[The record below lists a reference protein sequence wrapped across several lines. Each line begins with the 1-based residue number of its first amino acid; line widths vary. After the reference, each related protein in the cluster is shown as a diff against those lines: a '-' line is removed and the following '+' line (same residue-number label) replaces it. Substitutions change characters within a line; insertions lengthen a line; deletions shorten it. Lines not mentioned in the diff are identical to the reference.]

1 MRPLDLIQPY
11 RLEMGT
17 KLPNPAGKDLY
28 AYWKPTLT
36 TALDAAIA
44 ESGSK
49 VLVNLASNE
58 YFKAVKSASLSAE
71 VITPQFRDLKNGQY
85 KMISFF
91 AKKARGAMARYIVQE
106 GLNEPS
112 ELKDFTGDGY
122 YFSAKD
128 SDSANWVFM
137 RDAVP
142 KAD

>member
-1 MRPLDLIQPY
+1 
-11 RLEMGT
+11 MG
-17 KLPNPAGKDLY
+17 LPFENSGGKNLY
-28 AYWKPTLT
+28 EFWGTRISEVLAKHLKT
-36 TALDAAIA
+36 
-44 ESGSK
+44 SGSDI
-49 VLVNLASNE
+49 LVNLASNE
-58 YFKAVKSASLSAE
+58 YFKAVKSASLGAE

-112 ELKDFTGDGY
+112 GLKDFTGDGY

-128 SDSANWVFM
+128 SDSANWVFL